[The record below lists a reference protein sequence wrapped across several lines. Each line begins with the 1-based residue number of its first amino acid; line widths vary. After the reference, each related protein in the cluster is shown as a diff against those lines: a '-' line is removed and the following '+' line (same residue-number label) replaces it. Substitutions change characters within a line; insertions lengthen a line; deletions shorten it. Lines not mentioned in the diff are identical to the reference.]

1 MKLFHNTVLHNTFS
15 NFSSKNP
22 TLKNAKSTETSAG
35 PKLENKSSTNHNHK
49 FTSPSTGNNIQESQ
63 VSNIIADNK
72 SSTFDATS
80 NSGGAASKQIYTLDS
95 MSTPTPLNNA
105 LRTPNTSHSLMLQG
119 SKKTNSFPKNEADS
133 AESMEKNLSPKN
145 ASLIHQKRK
154 SPFELEPSIS
164 TSRVNKQSS
173 IPLSGLEAVMNLHK
187 LNSTVAKPNTSKTLL
202 DNKSSTQK
210 DSDPYDITAATD
222 IDPAL
227 HSVEKRKKSG
237 QKLKKNFAWVFQVKN
252 TKNVILR
259 FEGFDLKNPKYI
271 FF

>member
-1 MKLFHNTVLHNTFS
+1 
-15 NFSSKNP
+15 
-22 TLKNAKSTETSAG
+22 
-35 PKLENKSSTNHNHK
+35 
-49 FTSPSTGNNIQESQ
+49 
-63 VSNIIADNK
+63 
-72 SSTFDATS
+72 
-80 NSGGAASKQIYTLDS
+80 

-154 SPFELEPSIS
+154 SPFELEPNIS

-227 HSVEKRKKSG
+227 YSTNMMSHHHNIMDSG
-237 QKLKKNFAWVFQVKN
+237 LAPE
-252 TKNVILR
+252 LR
-259 FEGFDLKNPKYI
+259 PNPKQTFTVHTGAHHTVNEVQMPGNVTYLMP
-271 FF
+271 